1 MNHFFLLSHFGLE
14 SPGIYWMLCDVSSR
28 IVVIYLRR
36 TLFVVVLIMARLWL
50 LDPLLFYMVWN
61 MMDVNVYFLVFLMYV
76 DKSMVAI
83 IIEFD

>member
-1 MNHFFLLSHFGLE
+1 
-14 SPGIYWMLCDVSSR
+14 MLCDVSSR

>member
-1 MNHFFLLSHFGLE
+1 
-14 SPGIYWMLCDVSSR
+14 MLCDVSSS

-61 MMDVNVYFLVFLMYV
+61 IMYVNVYFGCFLMHV

-83 IIEFD
+83 IIEFH

>member
-1 MNHFFLLSHFGLE
+1 
-14 SPGIYWMLCDVSSR
+14 MLCDVSSS